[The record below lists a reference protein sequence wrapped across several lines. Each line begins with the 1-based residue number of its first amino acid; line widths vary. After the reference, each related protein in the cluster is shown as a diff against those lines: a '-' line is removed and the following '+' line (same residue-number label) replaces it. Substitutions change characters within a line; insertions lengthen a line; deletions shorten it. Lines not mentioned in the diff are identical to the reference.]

1 MLKWAIIDII
11 IALKTNQNRTLISNL
26 TIKILNK
33 NSKF

>member
-11 IALKTNQNRTLISNL
+11 IALKTNQNRTLSNL